1 MFPLLF
7 ITGSVQDP
15 KVVLRLLMHRCAHL
29 IQTLNDPA
37 IGRLERTGL
46 SLSHCLM
53 FRQSE

>member
-1 MFPLLF
+1 VFPLLF